1 MADMQAL
8 KSAVD
13 ELSPQELDEL
23 YRHLEARRRQL
34 WWVVPEENIARLDTA
49 LKPLHAEAATMTDV
63 EIDESIDAAIAEVRR
78 ERKAKSDL

>member
-23 YRHLEARRRQL
+23 YRHLERAPPTIM
-34 WWVVPEENIARLDTA
+34 VDSAGGKYAVA
-49 LKPLHAEAATMTDV
+49 
-63 EIDESIDAAIAEVRR
+63 
-78 ERKAKSDL
+78 